1 MKLSKERM
9 EYIIDNKLI
18 EKCTEDEKKQVFN
31 FAFGKEF
38 MEQPDDMKGT
48 LKTYEED
55 KEMTNLEKFLV
66 PCKFAIEDDKVFQ
79 GFYDKSN
86 KYWNGWLNPYVT
98 DEVRKEILEYY
109 CPPKLRDELLE
120 KRKEA
125 FVTEDFDEE
134 NPWLEYW
141 DIEPDKKTGLFYF
154 GGMFIWEE
162 VEEKVL
168 EQS

>member
-1 MKLSKERM
+1 
-9 EYIIDNKLI
+9 
-18 EKCTEDEKKQVFN
+18 
-31 FAFGKEF
+31 
-38 MEQPDDMKGT
+38 
-48 LKTYEED
+48 
-55 KEMTNLEKFLV
+55 MTNLKKFLV
-66 PCKFAIEDDKVFQ
+66 PCKFAIEDDKVFE

-86 KYWNGWLNPYVT
+86 KYWNGWLNPYVKMKFGNII
-98 DEVRKEILEYY
+98 E
-109 CPPKLRDELLE
+109 DELLE

-154 GGMFIWEE
+154 GGLFIWEE